1 MSHRRLATTLTAGA
15 LAVGTLAAVAAPSA
29 AAAAGPPA
37 GAAGSGTTSLAS
49 VLLADGD
56 TFDRDWFD
64 HDVVTQ
70 AVLAVLEAK
79 PGSAVGVLTDGT
91 VPLTA
96 FLPDDR
102 AFRILAADLTGH
114 WERDEAGVLD
124 AVASLGIDTVET
136 VLLYHVVPGATIGSA
151 TALGSD
157 GARLTTAQGGTIGV
171 DVLSRR
177 GAQVRVTDADPTDRD
192 PFLARRLLDL
202 NAGNVQLAHG
212 LTLVLRPLDL

>member
-1 MSHRRLATTLTAGA
+1 MSHRRLLTTLTAGA
-15 LAVGTLAAVAAPSA
+15 LAAGTLAAATTPA
-29 AAAAGPPA
+29 AAADAGT
-37 GAAGSGTTSLAS
+37 GTGTGTASLAS

-56 TFDRDWFD
+56 TFDRDWRD

-70 AVLAVLEAK
+70 AALAVLQAK
-79 PGSAVGVLTDGT
+79 PDSPVGVLTDGT

-114 WERDEAGVLD
+114 WQRDEAGVFD

-136 VLLYHVVPGATIGSA
+136 VLLYHVVPGVTIDSA
-151 TALGSD
+151 TAVASD
-157 GARLTTAQGGTIGV
+157 GATLTTAQGGTIGV

-177 GAQVRVTDADPTDRD
+177 GAQVRITDADPTDRD
-192 PFLARRLLDL
+192 PFLARRQLDI
-202 NAGNVQLAHG
+202 NAGNVQVAHG